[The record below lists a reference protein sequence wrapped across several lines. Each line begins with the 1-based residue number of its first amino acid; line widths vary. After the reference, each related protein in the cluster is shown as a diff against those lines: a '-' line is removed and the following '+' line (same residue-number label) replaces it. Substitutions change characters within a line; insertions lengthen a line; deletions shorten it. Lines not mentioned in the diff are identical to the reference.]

1 MKHRASTL
9 ICHGCGYA
17 APHDDPAPFR
27 CPDAREGDDIDHL
40 LTRTLDVTRLGRDTA
55 WWKAAFLDSEP
66 NPFLRYRELFHA
78 WQEATAADLPD
89 ADYVQIVRTLD
100 EAIAK
105 VDGRG
110 FRITPYAAS
119 PPLAQAIGIQPPN
132 ELWIKNE
139 TGNVSGSHK
148 ARHTMGIMI
157 WLKVMEALGRIP
169 ETERTRPLAIA
180 SCGNAALGA
189 AVVAKA
195 AERTLQ
201 VFIPT
206 DADPNVVER
215 LKELGAHLNVC
226 PRNPNVPGDPTYHAF
241 LKAVES
247 GALPFTCQGNENGLT
262 IEGGKTL
269 GWEIVSA
276 TLRGAP
282 LPDQLYIQVGGGA
295 LGSAIVQALFEAKA
309 LGLIP
314 RLPVINSVQTESC
327 YPLARAHQQLMEEAG
342 ASAPRAL
349 DLLPHATIHR
359 HQYMRPWETPPNS
372 IAHGILDDETYDWV
386 EFLRGM
392 LATGGRALVVGE
404 APLTQA
410 YERVHALTPIQ
421 VCHTGASGFAGVLTE
436 AAAHQAPQGV
446 TALFLTGRARGA
458 T

>member
-1 MKHRASTL
+1 
-9 ICHGCGYA
+9 
-17 APHDDPAPFR
+17 
-27 CPDAREGDDIDHL
+27 
-40 LTRTLDVTRLGRDTA
+40 
-55 WWKAAFLDSEP
+55 
-66 NPFLRYRELFHA
+66 
-78 WQEATAADLPD
+78 
-89 ADYVQIVRTLD
+89 
-100 EAIAK
+100 
-105 VDGRG
+105 
-110 FRITPYAAS
+110 
-119 PPLAQAIGIQPPN
+119 
-132 ELWIKNE
+132 
-139 TGNVSGSHK
+139 
-148 ARHTMGIMI
+148 MGIMI

-189 AVVAKA
+189 AVVARA

-241 LKAVES
+241 LKAVEA

-262 IEGGKTL
+262 LEGGKTL

-295 LGSAIVQALFEAKA
+295 LGSAIVQSLFEAKA

-359 HQYMRPWETPPNS
+359 HQYMRPWETPRLHSARHP
-372 IAHGILDDETYDWV
+372 DDETYDWV
-386 EFLRGM
+386 EFLRRHAGHRRR
-392 LATGGRALVVGE
+392 ARGGS
-404 APLTQA
+404 PLTQA
-410 YERVHALTPIQ
+410 YERVHALTPIRWYFWG
-421 VCHTGASGFAGVLTE
+421 VGHRRHADRSRRPPGAARRRPLP
-436 AAAHQAPQGV
+436 HRQ
-446 TALFLTGRARGA
+446 ARGA
-458 T
+458 TPPKPTHDLARNFPLTA